1 MWQQRALNQDLTLA
15 APLSQ
20 CRPPSRVQV
29 SELEL
34 SVFSVFQPEKLDFA
48 YCDCDCVHCA
58 GPRDF
63 VEGGHTR
70 KAFVDSMLKAEQVW
84 RDLKQIQRIL
94 FISIHIL
101 VFKECHS

>member
-20 CRPPSRVQV
+20 CQPPSRVQV

-48 YCDCDCVHCA
+48 YCDCDCVQLHA

-84 RDLKQIQRIL
+84 RDLKQIQRI
-94 FISIHIL
+94 FIHIL
-101 VFKECHS
+101 SFEEYHS

>member
-20 CRPPSRVQV
+20 CQPPSRVQV

-34 SVFSVFQPEKLDFA
+34 SVFQPEKLDFA
-48 YCDCDCVHCA
+48 NCDCDCVQLHA

-94 FISIHIL
+94 FIFIHIL
-101 VFKECHS
+101 LFKEYHS